1 MWNPLTA
8 VGDALNKLDEAAKD
22 TLIGKRM
29 MIMIMMMGSSPLL
42 SSPLLSSY
50 VHASLTYPL
59 FAYSFFVLLL

>member
-29 MIMIMMMGSSPLL
+29 MIMIMMVWVLPLSSPLL
-42 SSPLLSSY
+42 SSPHMY
-50 VHASLTYPL
+50 MHP
-59 FAYSFFVLLL
+59 